1 MRIGIVGS
9 MTNPCTGLFH
19 YHSAVF
25 TRDETCPSR
34 WGRSKVYSIGTPAAI
49 RMGSLCVVCGPTL
62 ASVAHLLD
70 EWHAPHPRVLVILA
84 QEPNEAEFKKRIAYG
99 RSEQVFQLVAV
110 DEGFVLEAEATA
122 EGFVVTDRSNEVPA
136 TGYAIPAVTPLL
148 VPFKGA
154 DAKPPAPKKRK
165 AKEEAPIAD
174 AVLPPS
180 EPVAPE
186 SLPE

>member
-1 MRIGIVGS
+1 
-9 MTNPCTGLFH
+9 
-19 YHSAVF
+19 
-25 TRDETCPSR
+25 
-34 WGRSKVYSIGTPAAI
+34 VYSIGIPAAI

-122 EGFVVTDRSNEVPA
+122 EGFGVTDRSNEVPA

-154 DAKPPAPKKRK
+154 DAKPPAPKKR
-165 AKEEAPIAD
+165 
-174 AVLPPS
+174 
-180 EPVAPE
+180 
-186 SLPE
+186 